1 MLKITIVIIGGGDFV
16 VELDRR
22 DALIAS
28 AVLAFADSCTLPKLT
43 PSCPFYEMVDG
54 SPSCGE
60 QCRNIS
66 VELGAPSRPIVSHQI
81 GGLVMQGREIP
92 AEIASGVY
100 EFDAGRDFM
109 AQRHLPWAEQS
120 IASILV
126 GLEGHFLRALMGNA
140 ESKQSSLELWH
151 ELARRNLPVA
161 RIAVGGLSHSMAR
174 SVASVAALPRLRELG
189 VFSIGKGELLA
200 NESNG
205 WYEFANSAFGEF
217 VKANGNR
224 TGSNLQI
231 IIPPGLESIAENSSS
246 LHDAV
251 INDQYLRFVLSDRF
265 FTKVQ
270 HWFGRLLSEDP
281 TSVLRQMIPQ
291 VAVFIN
297 LPDDEVQDD
306 CGRWLWDRFSVTALE
321 DWSPRSLA
329 KEWNWIRFGFS
340 HDVPRRLLLVRSV
353 PLDRIADVYFR
364 QLAEGG
370 QSQKPVGFDASQ
382 FVENAAQKLKDGDPI
397 AAADIFLGLAQITP
411 TSADAWNNLGFCLL
425 AYDPQSALQALGR
438 AAQFSSTNDAIR
450 IANHM
455 LALFLLD
462 RSDEALLLT
471 QVEMSHR
478 PGSSAWVWDISSLRK
493 NPTLIT
499 TDDSDSYLRDVIDF
513 IRGSRR
519 S

>member
-1 MLKITIVIIGGGDFV
+1 M
-16 VELDRR
+16 ELDRK

-28 AVLAFADSCTLPKLT
+28 AVLAFADSCTLPTLT
-43 PSCPFYEMVDG
+43 PSCPFYEVVDG
-54 SPSCGE
+54 SPSCSE
-60 QCRNIS
+60 QCRSIA

-81 GGLVMQGREIP
+81 GGLVLQGREIP

-151 ELARRNLPVA
+151 ELERRNLPIL

-189 VFSIGKGELLA
+189 VFSIGKGEVLA

-205 WYEFANSAFGEF
+205 WYEFARSALGEF
-217 VKANGNR
+217 LKANESL
-224 TGSNLQI
+224 TELQSQI
-231 IIPPGLESIAENSSS
+231 TVPSGLETIAENSTS

-251 INDQYLRFVLSDRF
+251 TADQYLRFVLGDRF
-265 FTKVQ
+265 FAKVQ
-270 HWFGRLLSEDP
+270 HWFARLLSEDP

-291 VAVFIN
+291 VAVFNN
-297 LPDDEVQDD
+297 LPNDAVQDD

-329 KEWNWIRFGFS
+329 QEWNWIRFGYS
-340 HDVPRRLLLVRSV
+340 HDVSRRILLARSV

-364 QLAEGG
+364 RLTEGG

-382 FVENAAQKLKDGDPI
+382 FVENAAQKLKDGDPS
-397 AAADIFLGLAQITP
+397 AAADIFLGLTQITP

-425 AYDPQSALQALGR
+425 AYDPLSALQALGR

-471 QVEMSHR
+471 QVVKSDR
-478 PGSSAWVWDISSLRK
+478 PGSSAWVWEISSLRT

-499 TDDSDSYLRDVIDF
+499 TEDSDSYLRDVVDF
-513 IRGSRR
+513 IRGARR